1 MCVCNS
7 PRNLS
12 MLIMQYSKSGEPTA
26 QSDSLFF
33 KQRVFPERLLLLQNS
48 GTEKPRMVD
57 KYTGETP
64 QMLTSI
70 HVVGVA

>member
-1 MCVCNS
+1 M
-7 PRNLS
+7 
-12 MLIMQYSKSGEPTA
+12 MQYSKSGEPAA
-26 QSDSLFF
+26 QSDSLFC

-57 KYTGETP
+57 KYTGEMP

>member
-1 MCVCNS
+1 MQP

-12 MLIMQYSKSGEPTA
+12 ILMMYSKSGEPTA
-26 QSDSLFF
+26 PFDSLFF
-33 KQRVFPERLLLLQNS
+33 KQRIFPEHLLLLQNS
-48 GTEKPRMVD
+48 GTEKPRMVY